1 MVGTA
6 SNTPAPL
13 LAAVSANTVGGGLNN
28 GANPGTK
35 VQRAVFTVQVD
46 PTVTAGTIVINGS
59 TDGSTYATALGTF
72 VIAGSQGVYKSM
84 LALFLGAGSNFT
96 GFNAVLSG
104 YAGSG
109 NVTVTWADEED
120 FDGSGLF

>member
-84 LALFLGAGSNFT
+84 LALFLGAGSNFV